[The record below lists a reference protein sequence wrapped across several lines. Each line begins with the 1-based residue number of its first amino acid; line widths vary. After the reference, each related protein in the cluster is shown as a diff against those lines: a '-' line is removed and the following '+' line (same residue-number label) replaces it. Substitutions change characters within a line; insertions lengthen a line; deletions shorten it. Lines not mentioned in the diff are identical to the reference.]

1 MIVLPPFFVS
11 RLFCLALFLTI
22 AVSATCAAPDFK
34 EQVVPILQQHCIRCH
49 NESTK
54 DGGLSLETKQG
65 ALAGGENG
73 RILMPGV
80 ADESILL
87 DYVTGPEPEMPKKGE
102 PLSKA
107 EIETLR
113 NWINAGAVW
122 PAAFRIQEAQLNDY
136 DWWSFQPLMQ
146 PDLPD
151 LTDKEQ
157 KQVRTPVDAFLLARL
172 RKAGLNYSPP
182 ADRRTLIRRIY
193 FDLIGLPPTPEEVET
208 FVKDPDPRAYEIM
221 VDRLLASPRYGERWA
236 RHWLDVVHYA
246 DTHGYDKDKLR
257 ENAWPYRDYVIRSL
271 NEDRPYA
278 QFIQQ
283 QLAGDVL
290 LPNSPMSPDSTPAT
304 GFIVAGPFD
313 WVGQI
318 EISEKLIEKKITRN
332 LDRDDMVATVMNT
345 TVSLTVQCARCHN
358 HKFDPISQED
368 YYGLQA
374 VFAGIDRAERSY
386 DLDHETAQRRNILLS
401 EQARVQQ
408 LHQELDTQIRKR
420 GGAELPRLEAELK
433 QAQNA
438 KEGQSVEFGY
448 HSQIEKS
455 DSFPKWV
462 QLNFK
467 QPMTAE
473 KIRLIPAFD
482 NYNNIGAGFGFPR
495 RFKLEISETPDFK
508 STTVIADF
516 TGQDYA
522 NPGTTPLEIELK
534 GERIQYLRMTATKLA
549 PRSNDFI
556 FALGEIQVLAK
567 GDRNLAKQAQVTSLD
582 SIDVH
587 PRWARKNLIDGN
599 FYQSLEYYEDLAKL
613 KQKRDDLLASLS
625 SEEEKNNLRDW
636 TLRIKQAQS
645 NLDKLPKPEKVF
657 AAATDFP
664 AKGNFRPT
672 GGEPRPVF
680 LLSRGS
686 EKAPIREVA
695 ASAPNLI
702 DGLNGDLHLKDPDN
716 EGARRLA
723 LANWIVSPRNPL
735 TWRSIVNRVWLY
747 HFGKAIVDTPND
759 FGKMG
764 AKPTHPELLDYL
776 ASRFRDE
783 GQSLKDLHRL
793 IVLSTAYRQSSRT
806 SPKGNQLD
814 GDNRLL
820 WRMNRRKLEAEA
832 IRDSVLQISG
842 KLDLQMYGPGDRLFV
857 LEKPQH
863 SPHYLYQKY
872 DPATAE
878 KHRRSIYR
886 FIVRSVPDPFM
897 ESLDC
902 ADPSQ
907 ITPKRIETLTA
918 LQALSLLND
927 PFMVSMSVFFAE
939 NIEPQSADLTT
950 QISQAFQSAL
960 GREPGPDELKIL
972 KNIGQQHGLIN
983 VCRLILN
990 SNEFIF
996 ID

>member
-1 MIVLPPFFVS
+1 MWFVIQ
-11 RLFCLALFLTI
+11 RIQILTLLLLICLSGITAQTD
-22 AVSATCAAPDFK
+22 AAEPDFK
-34 EQVVPILQQHCIRCH
+34 TEVVPIFQQHCIRCH
-49 NESTK
+49 NDSTK
-54 DGGLSLETKQG
+54 DGGLSLETEQA
-65 ALAGGENG
+65 ALQGGENG
-73 RILMPGV
+73 KILTPGV
-80 ADESILL
+80 AAESMLL

-102 PLSKA
+102 PLTTA
-107 EIETLR
+107 EIDTLR
-113 NWINAGAVW
+113 NWIKAGAVW
-122 PAAFRIQEAQLNDY
+122 PPDYRIREAQLTDY
-136 DWWSFQPLMQ
+136 EWWSFQPLSQ
-146 PDLPD
+146 PPLPK

-172 RKAGLNYSPP
+172 REKGLTFSPQ
-182 ADRRTLIRRIY
+182 ADRRTLIRRVY
-193 FDLIGLPPTPEEVET
+193 YDLTGLPPTSAEIEA
-208 FVKDPDPRAYEIM
+208 FVKDPDPRAYEKL

-257 ENAWPYRDYVIRSL
+257 ENAWPYRDYVIRAL
-271 NEDRPYA
+271 NKDIPYSK
-278 QFIQQ
+278 FILD
-283 QLAGDVL
+283 QLAGDVVD
-290 LPNSPMSPDSTPAT
+290 PHSPHTVPAT

-318 EISEKLIEKKITRN
+318 EISENLIEKKITRN
-332 LDRDDMVATVMNT
+332 LDRDDMVATVMNS

-358 HKFDPISQED
+358 HKFDPISQAD

-374 VFAGIDRAERSY
+374 VFAGIDRAERTY
-386 DLDHETAQRRNILLS
+386 DPDPATARKRQTLLA
-401 EQARVQQ
+401 EQARVQRQ
-408 LHQELDTQIRKR
+408 HQDLDHQIRKR
-420 GGAELPRLEAELK
+420 GGEKLTQLEAELK
-433 QAQNA
+433 QARNA
-438 KEGQSVEFGY
+438 KEGQGVEYGY

-455 DSFPKWV
+455 DQTAKWV

-467 QPMTAE
+467 QPVTAE

-495 RFKLEISETPDFK
+495 RFKLEISDTSDFK
-508 STTVIADF
+508 SATVIADH
-516 TGQDYA
+516 TQQDFP
-522 NPGTTPLEIELK
+522 NPGTRPVEVALE
-534 GERIQYLRMTATKLA
+534 GQSFQYLRMTATKLA

-556 FALGEIQVLAK
+556 FALGEIQVLAPK
-567 GDRNLAKQAQVTSLD
+567 DRNQAGQAQVTSLD
-582 SIDVH
+582 SIEAP

-599 FYQSLEYYEDLAKL
+599 FYQSPDSNQDLARL
-613 KQKRDDLLASLS
+613 QQKRDDLLASLS
-625 SEEEKNNLRDW
+625 SEEEKQSLRDW
-636 TLRIKQAQS
+636 AAKIKRVQS
-645 NLDKLPKPEKVF
+645 ELGKLPAQKKVF
-657 AAATDFP
+657 AAATEFP
-664 AKGNFRPT
+664 RRGNFRPT
-672 GGEPRPVF
+672 EGEPRPVF

-686 EKAPIREVA
+686 EKAPVREVDPA
-695 ASAPNLI
+695 APGLI
-702 DGLNGDLHLKDPDN
+702 DGLDGDLHLQDPGD

-723 LANWIVSPRNPL
+723 LARWIVNPRNPL

-747 HFGKAIVDTPND
+747 HFGKGIVDTPND

-764 AKPTHPELLDYL
+764 AKPTHPQLLDYL

-783 GQSLKDLHRL
+783 GQSLKQLHRW
-793 IVLSTAYRQSSRT
+793 IVLSAAYQQSSH
-806 SPKGNQLD
+806 SNPQGAQMD
-814 GDNRLL
+814 GDNRFL

-832 IRDSVLQISG
+832 IRDAVLQISG
-842 KLDLQMYGPGDRLFV
+842 KLDLNMYGPGDRLFV

-872 DPATAE
+872 DPAKAE
-878 KHRRSIYR
+878 THRRSIYR

-918 LQALSLLND
+918 LQALALLND
-927 PFMVSMSVFFAE
+927 QFMVSMSEFFAQQVSSE
-939 NIEPQSADLTT
+939 TSDLKT
-950 QISQAFQSAL
+950 QVTRAFETAL
-960 GREPGPDELKIL
+960 GRPPGKDEVKLLIEV
-972 KNIGQQHGLIN
+972 GQQHGLAN

>member
-1 MIVLPPFFVS
+1 MIALPPFFVS

-22 AVSATCAAPDFK
+22 AVPTTRAAPDFK
-34 EQVVPILQQHCIRCH
+34 EQVAPILQQHCIRCH
-49 NESTK
+49 NDSTK
-54 DGGLSLETKQG
+54 DGGLSLETIQS
-65 ALAGGENG
+65 ALKGGDNG
-73 RILMPGV
+73 RILTPGV
-80 ADESILL
+80 AEESLLL
-87 DYVTGPEPEMPKKGE
+87 DYVAGPEPEMPKKGE
-102 PLSKA
+102 PLNET
-107 EIETLR
+107 EIGILR
-113 NWINAGAVW
+113 NWIKAGAVW
-122 PAAFRIQEAQLNDY
+122 PAEHRIQEAQLNDH
-136 DWWSFQPLMQ
+136 DWWSFRPLSQPA
-146 PDLPD
+146 LPE
-151 LTDKEQ
+151 LPDKEQ

-172 RKAGLNYSPP
+172 RQAGLNYSPP

-193 FDLIGLPPTPEEVET
+193 FDLIGLPPTPEEIEQ
-208 FVKDPDPRAYEIM
+208 FVKDTDPRAYERL

-271 NEDRPYA
+271 NEDRPYG

-283 QLAGDVL
+283 QLAGDL
-290 LPNSPMSPDSTPAT
+290 LKPHSPDGVPAT

-386 DLDHETAQRRNILLS
+386 DPDPETASRRRSLQASLEKYEGEYQR
-401 EQARVQQ
+401 
-408 LHQELDTQIRKR
+408 LDTRIRKR
-420 GGAELPRLEAELK
+420 GGAELERLEAEIK
-433 QAQNA
+433 QATHA
-438 KEGQSVEFGY
+438 KQGQGNQYGY
-448 HSQIEKS
+448 HSLIEKS
-455 DSFPKWV
+455 DKTPKWV

-467 QPMTAE
+467 QPLTVE
-473 KIRLIPAFD
+473 KITLIPALD
-482 NYNNIGAGFGFPR
+482 NHNNIGAGFGFPR
-495 RFKLEISETPDFK
+495 RFKLEISETSDFK
-508 STTVIADF
+508 TATVIADH
-516 TGQDYA
+516 TQQDFP
-522 NPGTTPLEIELK
+522 NPKSRHIDVDLK
-534 GERIQYLRMTATKLA
+534 PQNIQYLRMTATKLA

-556 FALGEIQVLAK
+556 FALGEIQVFAPD
-567 GDRNLAKQAQVTSLD
+567 GNNLAQQAQLTSLD
-582 SIDVH
+582 SIEAH
-587 PRWARKNLIDGN
+587 PRWARKNLVDGKY
-599 FYQSLEYYEDLAKL
+599 YQSLNFNTDITEL
-613 KQKRDDLLASLS
+613 KQQRDELLASLTS
-625 SEEEKNNLRDW
+625 ADEKKL
-636 TLRIKQAQS
+636 LSQLSGKIKLTQA
-645 NLDKLPKPEKVF
+645 NLDQLPDPQQVF
-657 AAATDFP
+657 AATTDFP

-672 GGEPRPVF
+672 EGQPRPVY

-686 EKAPIREVA
+686 EKAPIRQVT

-702 DGLNGDLHLKDPDN
+702 DELNGDFQLKDPDN
-716 EGARRLA
+716 EATRRLA
-723 LANWIVSPRNPL
+723 LARWITSHDNPL

-764 AKPTHPELLDYL
+764 AKPTHPELLDYM

-832 IRDSVLQISG
+832 LRDSVLQISG
-842 KLDLQMYGPGDRLFV
+842 KLDLEMYGPGDRLFV

-872 DPATAE
+872 DPTTAE

-927 PFMVSMSVFFAE
+927 QFMIGMSVFFAE
-939 NIEPQSADLTT
+939 HIKAQSDELTT
-950 QISQAFQSAL
+950 QISQAFQTAL
-960 GREPGPDELKIL
+960 GRSPEPDELKIL
-972 KNIGQQHGLIN
+972 KTIGEQHGLKN